1 MKLEVVAE
9 SNLYN
14 LQAQLANDEIQI
26 TGAQSDERL
35 ARMTLGQL
43 HNWPSDRSFELESVS
58 TSNQNSMDNPGESG

>member
-43 HNWPSDRSFELESVS
+43 LNWPSDRSFELEPVS
-58 TSNQNSMDNPGESG
+58 SSNQNSMDNPGESG